1 MTEDEEEQGQ
11 SRAISE
17 PDCIELLQA
26 HDVGRLAWQT
36 ADGPQILP
44 ISYVYHEGR
53 VVFRTSP
60 YGPMAE
66 LIQSAEVALEIDEL
80 DLQRRAGWSVVVQGR
95 AEAVDEP
102 TELVRLWAV
111 DGAVPWAAGV
121 RNLFIQIT
129 PRQITGRTLKARP

>member
-44 ISYVYHEGR
+44 ISYVFHEGR

-60 YGPMAE
+60 YGPMSE
-66 LIQSAEVALEIDEL
+66 LIRPAEVALEIDEL

-95 AEAVDEP
+95 AEPVDEP
-102 TELVRLWAV
+102 AELVRLWAV

-129 PRQITGRTLKARP
+129 PRRITGRTLKARP